1 VTERFFEFLVDPSG
15 KAPRN
20 LKDSI
25 RRIRNASAGFRESW
39 LSGEHNEAQET
50 SQEAFEY
57 FDYLQ
62 NELLRQRDVQK
73 ANQLSWTSSEFK
85 LALNSHVG
93 SLLSNIS
100 GTHSEWFS
108 QLANGA
114 ACMPENSDLEP
125 LSLEKALNKLK
136 HRDTVAINFALPS
149 SGGHKLF
156 VLTGA
161 GMGQPASLSEIDV
174 IAFCN
179 HCKCAASY
187 I

>member
-25 RRIRNASAGFRESW
+25 RRIRNASLGFRESW
-39 LSGEHNEAQET
+39 LSGEYDEAHET
-50 SQEAFEY
+50 SQEAFEH

-62 NELLRQRDVQK
+62 NELLRQRDIHKTDQS
-73 ANQLSWTSSEFK
+73 LWPSSQFK
-85 LALNSHVG
+85 LGLDSHVG
-93 SLLSNIS
+93 SLLNNIS
-100 GTHSEWFS
+100 ETESAWFG

-114 ACMPENSDLEP
+114 ACMPENSVLEP

-136 HRDTVAINFALPS
+136 HRDTVAINFVLPS
-149 SGGHKLF
+149 SGGHKLY
-156 VLTGA
+156 VLTNA
-161 GMGQPASLSEIDV
+161 GMGQTASLSEIDV
-174 IAFCN
+174 MTFCN
-179 HCKCAASY
+179 SCKNATSY